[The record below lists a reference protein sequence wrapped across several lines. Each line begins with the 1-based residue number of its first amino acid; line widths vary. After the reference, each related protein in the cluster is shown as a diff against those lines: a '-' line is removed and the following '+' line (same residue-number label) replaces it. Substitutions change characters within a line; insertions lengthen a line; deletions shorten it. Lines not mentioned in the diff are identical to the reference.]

1 MEYAIWEGLAV
12 LAIGLLYARQGYWAW
27 AAPGAI
33 GLAWWWQQGGGAST
47 GFQVTAGLLGSA
59 ALLFGVAPLR
69 RALLSGGI
77 MKFVTTILPRM
88 GETERI
94 ALEAGTVWWD
104 GQIFSGNPDWSKLLA
119 FRVQPLSAE
128 EQAFIDGPVEKVCA
142 MIHDFNAEQAGDLPK
157 EVWDILK
164 REKFLGMIIPKAYG
178 GLEFSAAA
186 QSAVIVKLGS
196 RNGTAAV
203 SVMVPNSLGPA
214 ELLLHY
220 GTEDQKNYYL
230 PRLAIGEELPCFALT
245 GPEAGSD
252 AGGTQ
257 STGVVCRGVWEGK
270 EVLGMRLNWRKRYIT
285 LAPVATVLGLAFKL
299 LDPDHLIG
307 DKDDLGITCA
317 LVPADLPGIEIG
329 DRHDPLGN
337 SFMNGPTFGTE
348 VFVPLDFIIGGQKMA
363 GQGWRMLMECLAAGR
378 SISLPAS
385 ACAAAQGC
393 VRATGAYAT
402 IREQFDMPIGRFEGI
417 EEPLARIGGLT
428 YLIDSMRRLTAGA
441 VDSGE
446 KPSVISAIA
455 KRWSTETQRQIVN
468 DAMDI
473 VAGAGI
479 SQGERNVIARAYLS
493 TPIGITVEGAN
504 ILTRTLIVFGQGAIR
519 CHPFVQTEM
528 RACAEK
534 NVAKFDGAFWGHIN
548 FVFSNA
554 IRSLVLGLTDGA
566 PARPSHRHAKVSRYL
581 GQLSRLSAAF
591 ALCSDAAM
599 GTLGGSLKGAQ
610 KLSGR
615 LADALAY
622 NYMASAAVKRFVDEG
637 CKPEHEPFM
646 DWSVQYGLY
655 QVEEALAGFLDN
667 LPLRPAAWA
676 LRLAVFPTG
685 RRYKLPTDRTGS
697 KVARALLDDRQER
710 LDLTRNIYIPKLGEP
725 GLGLYEEALDAVVAA
740 QPAVRK
746 LKEALRSRKLNKFPE
761 ETQVARALEA
771 GVLTAEDKASM
782 DRADAFRDDAIQV
795 DSFPKDSVARRPRE
809 IHASPVR
816 EAVSGRR

>member
-1 MEYAIWEGLAV
+1 
-12 LAIGLLYARQGYWAW
+12 
-27 AAPGAI
+27 
-33 GLAWWWQQGGGAST
+33 
-47 GFQVTAGLLGSA
+47 
-59 ALLFGVAPLR
+59 
-69 RALLSGGI
+69 
-77 MKFVTTILPRM
+77 
-88 GETERI
+88 
-94 ALEAGTVWWD
+94 
-104 GQIFSGNPDWSKLLA
+104 
-119 FRVQPLSAE
+119 
-128 EQAFIDGPVEKVCA
+128 
-142 MIHDFNAEQAGDLPK
+142 
-157 EVWDILK
+157 
-164 REKFLGMIIPKAYG
+164 
-178 GLEFSAAA
+178 
-186 QSAVIVKLGS
+186 
-196 RNGTAAV
+196 
-203 SVMVPNSLGPA
+203 
-214 ELLLHY
+214 
-220 GTEDQKNYYL
+220 
-230 PRLAIGEELPCFALT
+230 
-245 GPEAGSD
+245 
-252 AGGTQ
+252 
-257 STGVVCRGVWEGK
+257 
-270 EVLGMRLNWRKRYIT
+270 
-285 LAPVATVLGLAFKL
+285 
-299 LDPDHLIG
+299 
-307 DKDDLGITCA
+307 
-317 LVPADLPGIEIG
+317 
-329 DRHDPLGN
+329 
-337 SFMNGPTFGTE
+337 
-348 VFVPLDFIIGGQKMA
+348 
-363 GQGWRMLMECLAAGR
+363 MLMECLAAGR

-402 IREQFDMPIGRFEGI
+402 IREQFDMSIGRFEGI

-528 RACAEK
+528 QACGEK
-534 NVAKFDGAFWGHIN
+534 NVARFDGAFWGHIN

-566 PARPSHRHAKVSRYL
+566 PARPAHRHAKISRYL
-581 GQLSRLSAAF
+581 GRLSRLSAAF

-646 DWSVQYGLY
+646 DWSVQFGLY

-710 LDLTRNIYIPKLGEP
+710 LDLTRDIYIPRLGEP

-761 ETQVARALEA
+761 QTQVARALEA
-771 GVLTAEDKASM
+771 GILTAEDKALM
-782 DRADAFRDDAIQV
+782 DRAEAFRDDAIQV
-795 DSFPKDSVARRPRE
+795 DSFPKESFPRRPRE